1 MADTTHLKNPPAA
14 PRRARRRASPARSR
28 SARKS
33 ASASNRAAARQPDPQ
48 NSVARARAALGKAG
62 AASKKTIDRLLK
74 EWRRMDTSR
83 KLQFTAALLG
93 ALAAAAAAP
102 VVRSRMKKR

>member
-1 MADTTHLKNPPAA
+1 MAETTHTKSPSGAARRPRRKAPAA
-14 PRRARRRASPARSR
+14 RG
-28 SARKS
+28 KS
-33 ASASNRAAARQPDPQ
+33 APKRTAAARLPNPQ

-62 AASKKTIDRLLK
+62 AASRKTIDRLLK
-74 EWRRMDTSR
+74 EWRRMDATR

-93 ALAAAAAAP
+93 ALAAATAP

>member
-1 MADTTHLKNPPAA
+1 MVDTTHAESPTAPARR
-14 PRRARRRASPARSR
+14 PRRKASAARSK

-33 ASASNRAAARQPDPQ
+33 ARGRAAAARQPDPQ

-93 ALAAAAAAP
+93 VLAVATAP

>member
-1 MADTTHLKNPPAA
+1 MAETT
-14 PRRARRRASPARSR
+14 RRKSPSPATSR
-28 SARKS
+28 PRRKS
-33 ASASNRAAARQPDPQ
+33 ARPKAAAARQPDPQ

-62 AASKKTIDRLLK
+62 AASKRTIDRLLK

-93 ALAAAAAAP
+93 ALAAATAP

>member
-1 MADTTHLKNPPAA
+1 MADTTHVKSPSAA
-14 PRRARRRASPARSR
+14 ARRPRRKASPAPSK

-33 ASASNRAAARQPDPQ
+33 TSTRGQAAAARQPDPQ

-62 AASKKTIDRLLK
+62 AASKRTIDRLLR

-93 ALAAAAAAP
+93 ALAAATAP